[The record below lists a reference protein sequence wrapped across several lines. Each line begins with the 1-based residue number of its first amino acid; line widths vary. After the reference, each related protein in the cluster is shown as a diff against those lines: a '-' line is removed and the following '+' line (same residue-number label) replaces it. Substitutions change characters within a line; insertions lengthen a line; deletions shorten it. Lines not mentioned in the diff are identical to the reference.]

1 MTELLELRS
10 HVRQCNTS
18 GVTELKDLTAVACN
32 KMFKEAILD
41 LQQNLLHMF
50 FATKFSSFMTMCL
63 GIFSAW
69 FSFIMVQIHFF
80 YNSMYV

>member
-18 GVTELKDLTAVACN
+18 GVTEQKDLTAVACN

-41 LQQNLLHMF
+41 L
-50 FATKFSSFMTMCL
+50 
-63 GIFSAW
+63 
-69 FSFIMVQIHFF
+69 
-80 YNSMYV
+80 